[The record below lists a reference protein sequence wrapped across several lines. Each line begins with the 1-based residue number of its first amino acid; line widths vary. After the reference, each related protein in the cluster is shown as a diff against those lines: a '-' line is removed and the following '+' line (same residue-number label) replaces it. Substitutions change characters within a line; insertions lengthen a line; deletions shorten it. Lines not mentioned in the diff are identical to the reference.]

1 MVLFY
6 FKDILWYNITRF
18 LGETKKERCSEAEV
32 CKLNQEKMSQKD
44 MPFTHL
50 HVHTEYSL
58 LDGSAKIKELVQR
71 VRELGM
77 NSIAITDHGAMYGA
91 VEFYKAALDAG
102 VKPIIG
108 CEVYVAEGSRFKKE
122 GKGGGYYHMV
132 LLAENNEGYQNLIK
146 LVSYG
151 FTEGF
156 YYKPRVDKELLRKY
170 SKGLIASSACL
181 AGEVPRNILNVSYD
195 KAKEAALEYL
205 EIFGEGNFFLE
216 LQDHGMR
223 EQKVVNQA
231 LVKMSAETGIPLIA
245 TNDSHYIYKE
255 DADPHDILLCI
266 QTGKTILDEDRMRYE
281 GGQFYVKS
289 PEEMYDLFSFAPEAC
304 ENTAKIA
311 ERCNVTFTFH
321 DLKLPRFDVPAGKT
335 AEEYLREVCY
345 QGFALKYPE
354 GKPEWKERLEYELS
368 TIENMGYV
376 DYFLIVWD
384 FIKYAKDNGII
395 VGPGRGSAAGSM
407 VSYCLSITTIDPLK
421 YDLIFERF
429 LNPERVSMPDI
440 DIDFCYER
448 RQEVI
453 DYVIR
458 KYGEENVA
466 QIITF
471 GTMAARA
478 AIKDVGRALAM
489 PYADVDRISKMIPT
503 ELGITIEKAL
513 KMNPDL
519 RKAYEEEE
527 DTKRLIDTSLRLEG
541 LPRHSS
547 THAAGVVICRE
558 PVMEYVPLSAN
569 DGQVNT
575 QYTMTLL
582 EELGLLKMDFLGLR
596 TLTVIQSAVQ
606 EIERIHGVKLD
617 MDNLPENDP
626 AVYDM
631 ICQGKTEGV
640 FQLESGGMK
649 QFMKELQPRCLED
662 LIAGIALYR
671 PGPMDFI
678 PKYIKGKNAGGNV
691 QYTHPKLEPILNNTY
706 GCIVYQEQVMQI
718 VRDLAGYSLGRS
730 DLVRRAMSKKKAD
743 VMAQERKKFIYG
755 DGDEV
760 PGCVKNGIP
769 AEAAENIFDEMTD
782 FAKYAFNKS
791 HAACYAVVGYQTA
804 WLKAH
809 YPVEF
814 MAALMT
820 SVMDNAAKVS
830 GYVEECKKMGIQLLP
845 PDINEGFKQ
854 FSVSDGK
861 IRFALAAIK
870 NVGRGAVD
878 ALVSEREKNGVF
890 TSMTDFCNRME
901 GGEWNKRGIES
912 LIKAGAMDSL
922 DGFRSQYMVIYKSIL
937 EGIGQ
942 AKKNNIE
949 GQLNL
954 FDLGG
959 EDDIFPQK
967 DELPP
972 INEYPAR
979 DKLAMEKEVLGIY
992 VSGHPLAE
1000 YEEQLRRKVSH
1011 TSLDFIPPDE
1021 DEDRMQVEE
1030 ETKVIIG
1037 GMAAGISVKYTRNN
1051 DKMAFLTLEDFQG
1064 SIEVILFPKVYEKCG
1079 AFLKEEEVYLV
1090 KGRANVSADGEAKVI
1105 AMEVEPLILGEKE
1118 LPKSVWLKLAA
1129 GREVPFDQITA
1140 ILRKYGGEVPVYIYD
1155 EKTKQKMKADRIYW
1169 VTGEEDLC
1177 EELRLLLGEKN
1188 VALKY

>member
-311 ERCNVTFTFH
+311 QRCNVTFTFH

-922 DGFRSQYMVIYKSIL
+922 GGFRSQYMVIYKSIL

>member
-1 MVLFY
+1 MEMQE
-6 FKDILWYNITRF
+6 RE
-18 LGETKKERCSEAEV
+18 GEIR
-32 CKLNQEKMSQKD
+32 
-44 MPFTHL
+44 PFTHL

-71 VRELGM
+71 VKEMGM
-77 NSIAITDHGAMYGA
+77 DSIAITDHGAMYGV
-91 VEFYKAALDAG
+91 VEFYKAALEAG
-102 VKPIIG
+102 IKPIIG
-108 CEVYVAEGSRFKKE
+108 CEVYVAEGSRFTKE
-122 GKGGGYYHMV
+122 SKGGGYYHLV
-132 LLAENNEGYQNLIK
+132 LLAENNEGYHNLIQ

-170 SKGLIASSACL
+170 SKGIIASSACL
-181 AGEVPRNILNVSYD
+181 AGEVSRSILNVSYE
-195 KAKEAALEYL
+195 KAKEVALEYL
-205 EIFGEGNFFLE
+205 DIFGEGNYFLE

-223 EQKVVNQA
+223 EQKIVNEA
-231 LVKMSAETGIPLIA
+231 LVRMSKETGIPLIC

-255 DADPHDILLCI
+255 DAEPHDILLCI
-266 QTGKTILDEDRMRYE
+266 QTGKTVLDEDRMRYE

-289 PEEMYDLFSFAPEAC
+289 SEEMYDLFSFAPEAC

-311 ERCNVTFTFH
+311 ERCNVSFTFH
-321 DLKLPRFDVPAGKT
+321 ELKLPRFDVPDGKT
-335 AEEYLREVCY
+335 AERYLRELCY
-345 QGFALKYPE
+345 AGFEKKYPA
-354 GKPEWKERLEYELS
+354 GKAEWKERLEYELS
-368 TIENMGYV
+368 TIESMGYV

-384 FIKYAKDNGII
+384 FIKYAKDNGIM

-407 VSYCLSITTIDPLK
+407 VSYCLSITTIDPLQ

-458 KYGEENVA
+458 KYGEANVA

-489 PYADVDRISKMIPT
+489 PYAEVDRISKMIPT

-513 KMNPDL
+513 RMNPDL
-519 RKAYEEEE
+519 RRAYEEEE
-527 DTKRLIDTSLRLEG
+527 NIKRLIDTSMRLEG

-547 THAAGVVICRE
+547 THAAGVVICRK
-558 PVMEYVPLSAN
+558 PVMEYVPLSAS

-575 QYTMTLL
+575 QYTMTIL

-596 TLTVIQSAVQ
+596 TLTVIQSATQ
-606 EIERIHGVKLD
+606 EIERIHGIRPD
-617 MDNLPENDP
+617 MEHLPENDP

-640 FQLESGGMK
+640 FQLESNGMK
-649 QFMKELQPRCLED
+649 QFMRELQPCCLED
-662 LIAGIALYR
+662 MIAGIALYR

-678 PKYIKGKNAGGNV
+678 PKYIAGKNAGGQV
-691 QYTHPKLEPILNNTY
+691 QYTHPRLAPILENTY

-730 DLVRRAMSKKKAD
+730 DLVRRAMSKKKAS
-743 VMAQERKKFIYG
+743 VMAEEREKFIYG

-769 AEAAENIFDEMTD
+769 AEAAEKIFDEMTD

-820 SVMDNAAKVS
+820 SVMDNATKV
-830 GYVEECKKMGIQLLP
+830 GEYVEECKKMGIQLLP
-845 PDINEGFKQ
+845 PDINEGYRQ

-870 NVGRGAVD
+870 NIGRNAVD
-878 ALVSEREKNGVF
+878 ALVAEREKNGVF
-890 TSMTDFCNRME
+890 VSLTDFCSRME
-901 GGEWNKRGIES
+901 GGEWSVRGVEG
-912 LIKAGAMDSL
+912 LIKGGALDSL
-922 DGFRSQYMVIYKSIL
+922 GGLRSQYMAVYKEIL
-937 EGIGQ
+937 AGIGYDR
-942 AKKNNIE
+942 KYTMD
-949 GQLNL
+949 GQMNL
-954 FDLGG
+954 FDMGG
-959 EDDIFPQK
+959 ETSYRQEDT
-967 DELPP
+967 LPA
-972 INEYPAR
+972 IAEYPIR
-979 DKLAMEKEVLGIY
+979 EKLAMEKEALGIY
-992 VSGHPLAE
+992 VSGHPLAA
-1000 YEEQLRRKVSH
+1000 YAEQLHKKISH
-1011 TSLDFIPPDE
+1011 GSNAFAAQE
-1021 DEDRMQVEE
+1021 DGSAQVEDG
-1030 ETKVIIG
+1030 TTVIVG
-1037 GMAAGISVKYTRNN
+1037 GMITAVSVKYTKNN
-1051 DKMAFLTLEDFQG
+1051 EKMAFVTLEDFQG
-1064 SIEVILFPKVYEKCG
+1064 SIEVVLFPKTYAKC
-1079 AFLKEEEVYLV
+1079 APFLLEDQVVLV
-1090 KGRANVSADGEAKVI
+1090 RGRANVSADGDGKVI
-1105 AMEVEPLILGEKE
+1105 AHSVQSIEEGDAPSALWLRLTEGERAPL
-1118 LPKSVWLKLAA
+1118 
-1129 GREVPFDQITA
+1129 GRITA
-1140 ILRKYGGEVPVYIYD
+1140 ILGKYQGTVPVYIYD
-1155 EKTKQKMKADRIYW
+1155 EKTKQKMKAERSRW
-1169 VTGEEDLC
+1169 VTGEEALC
-1177 EELRLLLGEKN
+1177 EELRRILGEEN
-1188 VALKY
+1188 VVLKY

>member
-1 MVLFY
+1 MEMQE
-6 FKDILWYNITRF
+6 RE
-18 LGETKKERCSEAEV
+18 GEIR
-32 CKLNQEKMSQKD
+32 
-44 MPFTHL
+44 PFTHL

-71 VRELGM
+71 VKEMGM
-77 NSIAITDHGAMYGA
+77 DSIAITDHGAMYGV
-91 VEFYKAALDAG
+91 VEFYKAALEAG
-102 VKPIIG
+102 IKPIIG
-108 CEVYVAEGSRFKKE
+108 CEVYVAEGSRFTKE
-122 GKGGGYYHMV
+122 SKGGGYYHLV
-132 LLAENNEGYQNLIK
+132 LLAENNEGYHNLIQ

-170 SKGLIASSACL
+170 SKGIIASSACL
-181 AGEVPRNILNVSYD
+181 AGEVSRSILNVSYE
-195 KAKEAALEYL
+195 KAKEVALEYL
-205 EIFGEGNFFLE
+205 DIFGEGNYFLE

-223 EQKVVNQA
+223 EQKFVNEA
-231 LVKMSAETGIPLIA
+231 LVRMSRETGIPLIC

-255 DADPHDILLCI
+255 DAEPHDILLCI
-266 QTGKTILDEDRMRYE
+266 QTGKTVLDEDRMRYE

-311 ERCNVTFTFH
+311 ERCNVSFTFH
-321 DLKLPRFDVPAGKT
+321 ELKLPRFDVPDGKT
-335 AEEYLREVCY
+335 AERYLRELCY
-345 QGFALKYPE
+345 AGFEKKYPA
-354 GKPEWKERLEYELS
+354 GKQEWKERLEYELS
-368 TIENMGYV
+368 TIESMGYV

-384 FIKYAKDNGII
+384 FIKYAKDNGIM

-407 VSYCLSITTIDPLK
+407 VSYCLSITTIDPLQ

-458 KYGEENVA
+458 KYGEANVA

-489 PYADVDRISKMIPT
+489 PYAEVDRISKMIPT

-513 KMNPDL
+513 RMNPDL
-519 RKAYEEEE
+519 RRAYEEEE
-527 DTKRLIDTSLRLEG
+527 NIKRLIDTSMRLEG

-547 THAAGVVICRE
+547 THAAGVVICRK
-558 PVMEYVPLSAN
+558 PVMEYVPLSAS

-575 QYTMTLL
+575 QYTMTIL

-596 TLTVIQSAVQ
+596 TLTVIQSATQ
-606 EIERIHGVKLD
+606 EIERIHGIRPD
-617 MDNLPENDP
+617 MEHLPENDP

-640 FQLESGGMK
+640 FQLESNGVK
-649 QFMKELQPRCLED
+649 QFMRELQPCCLED
-662 LIAGIALYR
+662 MIAGIALYR

-678 PKYIKGKNAGGNV
+678 PKYIAGKNAGGQV
-691 QYTHPKLEPILNNTY
+691 QYTHPRLAPILENTY

-730 DLVRRAMSKKKAD
+730 DLVRRAMSKKKAS
-743 VMAQERKKFIYG
+743 VMAEEREKFIYG

-769 AEAAENIFDEMTD
+769 AEAAEKIFDEMTD

-820 SVMDNAAKVS
+820 SVMDNATKV
-830 GYVEECKKMGIQLLP
+830 GEYVEECKKMGIQLLP
-845 PDINEGFKQ
+845 PDINEGYRQ

-870 NVGRGAVD
+870 NIGRNAVD
-878 ALVSEREKNGVF
+878 ALVAEREKNGVF
-890 TSMTDFCNRME
+890 VSLTDFCSRME
-901 GGEWNKRGIES
+901 GGEWSVRGVEG
-912 LIKAGAMDSL
+912 LIKGGALDSL
-922 DGFRSQYMVIYKSIL
+922 GGLRSQYMAVYKEIL
-937 EGIGQ
+937 AGIGYDR
-942 AKKNNIE
+942 KYTMD
-949 GQLNL
+949 GQMNL
-954 FDLGG
+954 FDMGG
-959 EDDIFPQK
+959 ETSYRQEDT
-967 DELPP
+967 LPA
-972 INEYPAR
+972 IAEYPIR
-979 DKLAMEKEVLGIY
+979 EKLAMEKEALGIY
-992 VSGHPLAE
+992 VSGHPLAA
-1000 YEEQLRRKVSH
+1000 YAEQLHKKISH
-1011 TSLDFIPPDE
+1011 GSNAFAAQE
-1021 DEDRMQVEE
+1021 DGSAQVEDG
-1030 ETKVIIG
+1030 TTVIVG
-1037 GMAAGISVKYTRNN
+1037 GMITAVSVKYTKNN
-1051 DKMAFLTLEDFQG
+1051 EKMAFVTLEDFQG
-1064 SIEVILFPKVYEKCG
+1064 SIEVVLFPKTYAKC
-1079 AFLKEEEVYLV
+1079 APFLLEDQVVLV
-1090 KGRANVSADGEAKVI
+1090 RGRANVSADGDGKVI
-1105 AMEVEPLILGEKE
+1105 AHSVQSIEEGDAPSALWLRLTEGERAPL
-1118 LPKSVWLKLAA
+1118 
-1129 GREVPFDQITA
+1129 GRITA
-1140 ILRKYGGEVPVYIYD
+1140 ILGKYQGTVPVYIYD
-1155 EKTKQKMKADRIYW
+1155 EKTKQKMKAERSRW
-1169 VTGEEDLC
+1169 VTGEEALC
-1177 EELRLLLGEKN
+1177 EELRRILGEEN
-1188 VALKY
+1188 VVLKY